1 MIDFINDNSGW
12 LVPVIVAL
20 IGGVFGLF
28 AYTGARSRQKIKN
41 VKDSTITQINSQGDK
56 HGR

>member
-1 MIDFINDNSGW
+1 MLDFIIDNSNW
-12 LVPVIVAL
+12 LVPVIVAI